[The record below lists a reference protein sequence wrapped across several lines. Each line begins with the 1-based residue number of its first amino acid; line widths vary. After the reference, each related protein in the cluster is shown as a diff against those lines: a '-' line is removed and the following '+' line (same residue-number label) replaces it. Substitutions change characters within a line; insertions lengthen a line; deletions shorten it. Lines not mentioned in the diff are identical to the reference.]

1 LTICH
6 PPHKHDKAAF
16 KPSVRLFSIT
26 AKVRFRGF
34 ESNEKVTP
42 MITTDGNNAVASVAY
57 RTNEVIA
64 IYPITPSSTMAE
76 QADAWS
82 GDGRQNIWGDIPR
95 VVEMQSEGGAIA
107 TVHGALQTGALS
119 TSFTSSQGLLLM
131 IPTLYKLAGELT
143 PFVLHVAAR
152 TVATHALSIFG
163 DHSDVMAVRQ
173 TGCAMLCAGS
183 VQEAQDF
190 ALISQTATLN
200 ARVPFIHFFD
210 GFRTSHEINKIV
222 PLSDDTLRQM
232 LPQAAIDA
240 HRSRALSPD
249 HPVVRG
255 TSANPDTYFQ
265 SREAT
270 NPWYDATGQHVIDA
284 MAAFAALTGRH
295 YRPFDYYGHPQ
306 AERVVVV
313 MGSAAG
319 TCEEVIDTLL
329 ARGEKVGVLKV
340 RLFRPFSAKY
350 LLDALPDSVRSVAVL
365 DRTKEPGALAEPLYL
380 DVMTALAEAYS
391 RGERATLPRVI
402 GGRYGLSSK
411 EFGPDCALAVFR
423 ELAQPQPRPR
433 FTVGIFDDVTG
444 LSLPLSDEILP
455 QRASLEALFYGL
467 GSDGSVSATKNNIK
481 IIGNAT
487 PLYAQGY
494 FVYDSKKAGG
504 LTVSHLRVSE
514 QPINSAYLVS
524 RADFVGCHQLQFIDK
539 YQMVERLKP
548 GGTFLLN
555 TPYGADEVWSRLPQE
570 VQALLHQRQ
579 ARFYIINAAKLA
591 RECRLGARI
600 NTVMQM
606 AFFHLTQILP
616 SDVALQQLQDAI
628 ARSYSSKGQEIVERN
643 WQALGA
649 TRAALTEIPL
659 QPVDVSSPMR
669 PPVVSDA
676 APDFVKTVTAA
687 MLAGLGDALPVSAFP
702 PDGTWPVGTTQWEKR
717 NIAEAIPIW
726 QPDLCTQCNHC
737 VAACPHS
744 AIRAKVVQPAEMEHA
759 PASLQSLDVKAR
771 DMRGQKYVL
780 QVAPEDCTGCNLCVE
795 VCPAKDRQNPEI
807 KAINMA
813 SRLDNLT
820 AEKDNYDFFLQLPE
834 IDPAQLERI
843 DIRTSQLIT
852 PLFEYSGACSGCGET
867 PYIKLLTQLYG
878 DRLLIA
884 NATGC
889 SSIYGGNLPTTPYTT
904 NAEGRGPAWA
914 NSLFEDNA
922 EFGLGFRLT
931 VDQHRA
937 RVLRLLN
944 ALAPQL
950 PERLVNAL
958 QMGDVAPEPRR
969 KQIAELRTLLANLE
983 GEDARQL
990 AAGADYLVDK
1000 SIWLIGGDGWAYDIG
1015 FGGLD
1020 HVLSLTEN
1028 VNVLVLDTQCYS
1040 NTGGQQS
1047 KATPLG
1053 AVTKFG
1059 EHGKRKAR
1067 KDLGVSMMMYGHV
1080 YVAQISLGAQ
1090 LNQTVKAIQEAEAYP
1105 GPSLIIAYSPCEEH
1119 GYDLA
1124 LSHDQMKQLTATGFW
1139 PLYRFDPRRSAE
1151 GKAALALDSRPP
1163 NSSLSET
1170 LLKEQRFR
1178 RLNAQQ
1184 PEVASALYQAAEK
1197 ELQEK
1202 YDFLSLLAGK
1212 AEKSAAE

>member
-1 LTICH
+1 
-6 PPHKHDKAAF
+6 
-16 KPSVRLFSIT
+16 
-26 AKVRFRGF
+26 
-34 ESNEKVTP
+34 
-42 MITTDGNNAVASVAY
+42 MITIDGNGAVASVAF
-57 RTNEVIA
+57 RTSEVIA

-76 QADAWS
+76 QADAWA
-82 GDGRQNIWGDIPR
+82 GNGLKNVWGDTPR
-95 VVEMQSEGGAIA
+95 VVEMQSEAGAIA

-131 IPTLYKLAGELT
+131 IPTLYKLAGQLT

-173 TGCAMLCAGS
+173 TGCAMLCASS

-190 ALISQTATLN
+190 ALISHIATLKS
-200 ARVPFIHFFD
+200 RVPFIHFFD

-222 PLSDDTLRQM
+222 PLADDTIRSLM
-232 LPQAAIDA
+232 PQAEIDA
-240 HRSRALSPD
+240 HRARALNPE
-249 HPVVRG
+249 HPVIRG

-270 NPWYDATGQHVIDA
+270 NPWYNAVYDHVETA
-284 MAAFAALTGRH
+284 MNDFAQATGRH

-306 AERVVVV
+306 AERVIVV
-313 MGSAAG
+313 MGSAIG
-319 TCEEVIDTLL
+319 TCEEVVDELL
-329 ARGEKVGVLKV
+329 TQGEKVGVLKV
-340 RLFRPFSAKY
+340 RLYRPFSAKH
-350 LLDALPDSVRSVAVL
+350 LLAALPQSAKRIAVL
-365 DRTKEPGALAEPLYL
+365 DRTKEPGAQAEPLYL
-380 DVMTALAEAYS
+380 DVMTALAEAFNA
-391 RGERATLPRVI
+391 GERETLPRVI

-411 EFGPDCALAVFR
+411 EFGPECALAVFT
-423 ELAQPQPRPR
+423 ELKAQQPKAR
-433 FTVGIFDDVTG
+433 FTVGIYDDVTH
-444 LSLPLSDEILP
+444 LSLPLPENTLP
-455 QRASLEALFYGL
+455 SHARLEALFYGL

-487 PLYAQGY
+487 PFYAQGY

-514 QPINSAYLVS
+514 RPINSAYLVNQ
-524 RADFVGCHQLQFIDK
+524 ADFVGCHQLQFIDK
-539 YQMVERLKP
+539 YQMAERLKP
-548 GGTFLLN
+548 GGIFLIN
-555 TPYGADEVWSRLPQE
+555 TPYAPDEVWRRLPQE
-570 VQALLHQRQ
+570 VQAVLNHKH
-579 ARFYIINAAKLA
+579 AKVYVVNAAKIA
-591 RECRLGARI
+591 RECGLGARI

-616 SDVALQQLQDAI
+616 GDAALQALQAAI
-628 ARSYSSKGQEIVERN
+628 AKSYSSKGQELVERN
-643 WQALGA
+643 WQAL
-649 TRAALTEIPL
+649 ALARESLFEVSREAVNPQSPL
-659 QPVDVSSPMR
+659 R

-687 MLAGLGDALPVSAFP
+687 MLAGLGDALPVSALP
-702 PDGTWPVGTTQWEKR
+702 PDGTWPLGTTRWEKR

-726 QPDLCTQCNHC
+726 KPELCTQCNHC

-744 AIRAKVVQPAEMEHA
+744 AIRAKVVSPEAMSDA
-759 PASLQSLDVKAR
+759 PASLNSLDVKSR

-795 VCPAKDRQNPEI
+795 VCPAKDRENPEV
-807 KAINMA
+807 KAINMM
-813 SRLDNLT
+813 SRLEHVEE
-820 AEKDNYDFFLQLPE
+820 EKVHYDFFLSLPE
-834 IDPAQLERI
+834 IDRTALERI

-889 SSIYGGNLPTTPYTT
+889 SSIYGGNLPSTPYTT
-904 NAEGRGPAWA
+904 DANGRGPAWA

-931 VDQHRA
+931 VDQHKA
-937 RVLRLLN
+937 RVMRLLDKFADRLTPELN
-944 ALAPQL
+944 AQL
-950 PERLVNAL
+950 RAEATPPVRREQVAAL
-958 QMGDVAPEPRR
+958 RQ
-969 KQIAELRTLLANLE
+969 QLANVDDV
-983 GEDARQL
+983 DAQQL
-990 AAGADYLVDK
+990 LTDADALVEK

-1028 VNVLVLDTQCYS
+1028 VNILVLDTQCYS
-1040 NTGGQQS
+1040 NTGGQAS

-1124 LSHDQMKQLTATGFW
+1124 LSHDQMRQLTATGFW
-1139 PLYRFDPRRSAE
+1139 PLYRFDPRRAEE
-1151 GKAALALDSRPP
+1151 GKLPLALDSRPP
-1163 NSSLSET
+1163 SDALAET
-1170 LLKEQRFR
+1170 LLAEQRFR

-1184 PEVASALYQAAEK
+1184 PDVAEQLWKDAAAD
-1197 ELQEK
+1197 LQK
-1202 YDFLSLLAGK
+1202 RYDFLAQMAGK
-1212 AEKSAAE
+1212 AEKTSTE

>member
-1 LTICH
+1 
-6 PPHKHDKAAF
+6 
-16 KPSVRLFSIT
+16 
-26 AKVRFRGF
+26 
-34 ESNEKVTP
+34 
-42 MITTDGNNAVASVAY
+42 MITIDGNGAVASVAF
-57 RTNEVIA
+57 RTSEVIA

-76 QADAWS
+76 QADAWA
-82 GDGRQNIWGDIPR
+82 GNGLKNVWGDTPR
-95 VVEMQSEGGAIA
+95 VVEMQSEAGAIA

-131 IPTLYKLAGELT
+131 IPTLYKLAGQLT

-173 TGCAMLCAGS
+173 TGCAMLCASS

-190 ALISQTATLN
+190 ALISHIATLKS
-200 ARVPFIHFFD
+200 RVPFIHFFD

-222 PLSDDTLRQM
+222 PLADDTIRGLM
-232 LPQAAIDA
+232 PQAEIDA
-240 HRSRALSPD
+240 HRARALNPE
-249 HPVVRG
+249 HPVIRG

-270 NPWYDATGQHVIDA
+270 NPWYNAVYDHVETA
-284 MAAFAALTGRH
+284 MNDFAQATGRH

-306 AERVVVV
+306 AERVIVV
-313 MGSAAG
+313 MGSAIG
-319 TCEEVIDTLL
+319 TCEEVVDELL
-329 ARGEKVGVLKV
+329 TQGEKVGVLKV
-340 RLFRPFSAKY
+340 RLYRPFSAKH
-350 LLDALPDSVRSVAVL
+350 LLAALPESAKRIAVL
-365 DRTKEPGALAEPLYL
+365 DRTKEPGAQAEPLYL
-380 DVMTALAEAYS
+380 DVMTALAEAFNA
-391 RGERATLPRVI
+391 GERETLPRVI

-411 EFGPDCALAVFR
+411 EFGPECALAVFT
-423 ELAQPQPRPR
+423 ELKAQQPKAR
-433 FTVGIFDDVTG
+433 FTVGIYDDVTH
-444 LSLPLSDEILP
+444 LSLPLPENTLP
-455 QRASLEALFYGL
+455 SHARLEALFYGL

-487 PLYAQGY
+487 PFYAQGY

-514 QPINSAYLVS
+514 RPINSAYLVNQ
-524 RADFVGCHQLQFIDK
+524 ADFVGCHQLQFIDK
-539 YQMVERLKP
+539 YQMAERLKP
-548 GGTFLLN
+548 GGIFLIN
-555 TPYGADEVWSRLPQE
+555 TPYAPDEVWRRLPQE
-570 VQALLHQRQ
+570 VQAVLNHKH
-579 ARFYIINAAKLA
+579 AKVYVVNAAKIA
-591 RECRLGARI
+591 RECGLGARI

-616 SDVALQQLQDAI
+616 GDAALQALQAAI
-628 ARSYSSKGQEIVERN
+628 AKSYSSKGQELVERN
-643 WQALGA
+643 WQAL
-649 TRAALTEIPL
+649 ALARESLFEVSREAVNPQSPL
-659 QPVDVSSPMR
+659 R

-687 MLAGLGDALPVSAFP
+687 MLAGLGDALPVSALP
-702 PDGTWPVGTTQWEKR
+702 PDGTWPLGTTRWEKR

-726 QPDLCTQCNHC
+726 KPELCTQCNHC

-744 AIRAKVVQPAEMEHA
+744 AIRAKVVSPEAMADA
-759 PASLQSLDVKAR
+759 PASLNSLDVKSR

-795 VCPAKDRQNPEI
+795 VCPAKDRENPEV
-807 KAINMA
+807 KAINMM
-813 SRLDNLT
+813 SRLEHVEE
-820 AEKDNYDFFLQLPE
+820 EKVHYDFFLSLPE
-834 IDPAQLERI
+834 IDRTALERI

-889 SSIYGGNLPTTPYTT
+889 SSIYGGNLPSTPYTT
-904 NAEGRGPAWA
+904 DANGRGPAWA

-931 VDQHRA
+931 VDQHKA
-937 RVLRLLN
+937 RVMRLLDKFADRLTPELN
-944 ALAPQL
+944 AQL
-950 PERLVNAL
+950 RAEATPPVRREQVAAL
-958 QMGDVAPEPRR
+958 RQ
-969 KQIAELRTLLANLE
+969 QLANVDDV
-983 GEDARQL
+983 DAQQL
-990 AAGADYLVDK
+990 LTDADALVEK

-1028 VNVLVLDTQCYS
+1028 VNILVLDTQCYS
-1040 NTGGQQS
+1040 NTGGQAS

-1124 LSHDQMKQLTATGFW
+1124 LSHDQMRQLTATGFW
-1139 PLYRFDPRRSAE
+1139 PLYRFDPRRAEE
-1151 GKAALALDSRPP
+1151 GKLPLALDSRPP
-1163 NSSLSET
+1163 SDALAET
-1170 LLKEQRFR
+1170 LLAEQRFR

-1184 PEVASALYQAAEK
+1184 PDVAEQLWKDAAAD
-1197 ELQEK
+1197 LQK
-1202 YDFLSLLAGK
+1202 RYDFLAQMAGK
-1212 AEKSAAE
+1212 AERTSTE

>member
-1 LTICH
+1 
-6 PPHKHDKAAF
+6 
-16 KPSVRLFSIT
+16 
-26 AKVRFRGF
+26 
-34 ESNEKVTP
+34 
-42 MITTDGNNAVASVAY
+42 MITIDGNGAVASVAF
-57 RTNEVIA
+57 RTSEVIA

-76 QADAWS
+76 QADAWA
-82 GDGRQNIWGDIPR
+82 GNGLKNVWGDTPR
-95 VVEMQSEGGAIA
+95 VVEMQSEAGAIA

-131 IPTLYKLAGELT
+131 IPTLYKLAGQLT

-173 TGCAMLCAGS
+173 TGCAMLCASS

-190 ALISQTATLN
+190 ALISHIATLKS
-200 ARVPFIHFFD
+200 RVPFIHFFD

-222 PLSDDTLRQM
+222 PLADDTIRSLM
-232 LPQAAIDA
+232 PQAEIDA
-240 HRSRALSPD
+240 HRARALNPE
-249 HPVVRG
+249 HPVIRG

-270 NPWYDATGQHVIDA
+270 NPWYNAVYDHVETA
-284 MAAFAALTGRH
+284 MNDFAQATGRH

-306 AERVVVV
+306 AERVIVV
-313 MGSAAG
+313 MGSAIG
-319 TCEEVIDTLL
+319 TCEEVVDELL
-329 ARGEKVGVLKV
+329 TQGEKVGVLKV
-340 RLFRPFSAKY
+340 RLYRPFSAKH
-350 LLDALPDSVRSVAVL
+350 LLAALPQSAKRIAVL
-365 DRTKEPGALAEPLYL
+365 DRTKEPGAQAEPLYL
-380 DVMTALAEAYS
+380 DVMTALAEAFNA
-391 RGERATLPRVI
+391 GERETLPRVI

-411 EFGPDCALAVFR
+411 EFGPECALAVFT
-423 ELAQPQPRPR
+423 ELKAQQPKAR
-433 FTVGIFDDVTG
+433 FTVGIYDDVTH
-444 LSLPLSDEILP
+444 LSLPLPENTLP
-455 QRASLEALFYGL
+455 SHARLEALFYGL

-487 PLYAQGY
+487 PFYAQGY

-514 QPINSAYLVS
+514 RPINSAYLVNQ
-524 RADFVGCHQLQFIDK
+524 ADFVGCHQLQFIDK
-539 YQMVERLKP
+539 YQMAERLKP
-548 GGTFLLN
+548 GGIFLIN
-555 TPYGADEVWSRLPQE
+555 TPYAPDEVWRRLPQE
-570 VQALLHQRQ
+570 VQAVLNHKH
-579 ARFYIINAAKLA
+579 AKVYVVNAAKIA
-591 RECRLGARI
+591 RECGLGARI

-616 SDVALQQLQDAI
+616 GDAALQALQAAI
-628 ARSYSSKGQEIVERN
+628 AKSYSSKGQELVERN
-643 WQALGA
+643 WQAL
-649 TRAALTEIPL
+649 ALARESLFEVSREAVNPQSPL
-659 QPVDVSSPMR
+659 R

-687 MLAGLGDALPVSAFP
+687 MLAGLGDALPVSALP
-702 PDGTWPVGTTQWEKR
+702 PDGTWPLGTTRWEKR

-726 QPDLCTQCNHC
+726 KPELCTQCNHC

-744 AIRAKVVQPAEMEHA
+744 AIRAKVVSPEAMSDA
-759 PASLQSLDVKAR
+759 PASLNSLDVKSR

-795 VCPAKDRQNPEI
+795 VCPAKDRENPEV
-807 KAINMA
+807 KAINMM
-813 SRLDNLT
+813 SRLEHVEE
-820 AEKDNYDFFLQLPE
+820 EKVHYDFFLSLPE
-834 IDPAQLERI
+834 IDRTALERI

-889 SSIYGGNLPTTPYTT
+889 SSIYGGNLPSTPYTT
-904 NAEGRGPAWA
+904 DADGRGPAWA

-931 VDQHRA
+931 VDQHKA
-937 RVLRLLN
+937 RVMRLLDKFADRLTPELN
-944 ALAPQL
+944 AQL
-950 PERLVNAL
+950 RAEATPPVRREQVAAL
-958 QMGDVAPEPRR
+958 RQ
-969 KQIAELRTLLANLE
+969 QLANVDDV
-983 GEDARQL
+983 DAQQL
-990 AAGADYLVDK
+990 LTDADALVEK

-1028 VNVLVLDTQCYS
+1028 VNILVLDTQCYS
-1040 NTGGQQS
+1040 NTGGQAS

-1124 LSHDQMKQLTATGFW
+1124 LSHDQMRQLTATGFW
-1139 PLYRFDPRRSAE
+1139 PLYRFDPRRAEE
-1151 GKAALALDSRPP
+1151 GKLPLALDSRPP
-1163 NSSLSET
+1163 SDALAET
-1170 LLKEQRFR
+1170 LLAEQRFR

-1184 PEVASALYQAAEK
+1184 PDVAEQLWKDAAAD
-1197 ELQEK
+1197 LQK
-1202 YDFLSLLAGK
+1202 RYDFLAQMAGK
-1212 AEKSAAE
+1212 AERTSTE

>member
-1 LTICH
+1 
-6 PPHKHDKAAF
+6 
-16 KPSVRLFSIT
+16 
-26 AKVRFRGF
+26 
-34 ESNEKVTP
+34 
-42 MITTDGNNAVASVAY
+42 MITIDGNGAVASVAF
-57 RTNEVIA
+57 RASEVIA

-76 QADAWS
+76 QADDWS
-82 GDGRQNIWGDIPR
+82 GNGVKNVWGDVPR
-95 VVEMQSEGGAIA
+95 VVEMQSEAGAIG

-131 IPTLYKLAGELT
+131 IPTLYKLAGQLT

-190 ALISQTATLN
+190 ALISHIATLKS
-200 ARVPFIHFFD
+200 RVPFIHFFD

-222 PLSDDTLRQM
+222 PLSNETMLSL
-232 LPQAAIDA
+232 LPQDAIDA
-240 HRSRALSPD
+240 HRARALNPE
-249 HPVVRG
+249 HPVIRG

-270 NPWYDATGQHVIDA
+270 NPWYNAVYEHVQQTMNDFAAATGRQYH
-284 MAAFAALTGRH
+284 
-295 YRPFDYYGHPQ
+295 PFDYYGHPQ
-306 AERVVVV
+306 AERVIVL
-313 MGSAAG
+313 MGSAIG
-319 TCEEVIDTLL
+319 TCEEVVDDLL
-329 ARGEKVGVLKV
+329 TRGEKVGVLKV
-340 RLFRPFSAKY
+340 RLYRPFNASAM
-350 LLDALPDSVRSVAVL
+350 LEALPQSVRQVAVL

-380 DVMTALAEAYS
+380 DVMTALAEAFS
-391 RGERATLPRVI
+391 RGERETLPRVI

-411 EFGPDCALAVFR
+411 EFGPDCVLAVFE
-423 ELAQPQPRPR
+423 ELRQAKPKPR
-433 FTVGIFDDVTG
+433 FTVGIYDDVTN
-444 LSLPLSDEILP
+444 LSLPLPENTLP
-455 QRASLEALFYGL
+455 SHAKLEALFYGL

-514 QPINSAYLVS
+514 KPINSAYLVDK
-524 RADFVGCHQLQFIDK
+524 ADFVGCHQLQFIDK
-539 YQMVERLKP
+539 YRMAEQLKP
-548 GGTFLLN
+548 GGIFLLN
-555 TPYGADEVWSRLPQE
+555 TPYSAEDVWDRLPQE
-570 VQALLHQRQ
+570 VQAELNKKQ
-579 ARFYIINAAKLA
+579 ARLFIINAQKIA
-591 RECRLGARI
+591 RECQLGARI

-606 AFFHLTQILP
+606 AFFHLTGILP
-616 SDVALQQLQDAI
+616 GDSALQQLQGAI
-628 ARSYSSKGQEIVERN
+628 AKSYSSKGQELVERN
-643 WQALGA
+643 WQAL
-649 TRAALTEIPL
+649 ALARESLFAVPL
-659 QPVDVSSPMR
+659 QPVNSQSACR
-669 PPVVSDA
+669 PPVVADA

-687 MLAGLGDALPVSAFP
+687 MLAGLGDALPVSALP
-702 PDGTWPVGTTQWEKR
+702 PDGTWPLGTTRWEKR
-717 NIAEAIPIW
+717 NIAEEIPIW
-726 QPDLCTQCNHC
+726 KPELCTQCNHC

-744 AIRAKVVQPAEMEHA
+744 AIRAKVVSPEALEAA
-759 PASLQSLDVKAR
+759 PDALQSLDVKSR

-795 VCPAKDRQNPEI
+795 VCPAKDRQDPDI
-807 KAINMA
+807 KAINMM
-813 SRLDNLT
+813 SRLEHVEE
-820 AEKDNYDFFLQLPE
+820 EKVNYDFFLQLPE
-834 IDPAQLERI
+834 IDRNQLERI
-843 DIRTSQLIT
+843 DIRTSQLIS

-889 SSIYGGNLPTTPYTT
+889 SSIYGGNLPSTPYTT
-904 NAEGRGPAWA
+904 DANGRGPAWA

-937 RVLRLLN
+937 RVMRLLDQF
-944 ALAPQL
+944 ADKIP
-950 PERLVNAL
+950 
-958 QMGDVAPEPRR
+958 
-969 KQIAELRTLLANLE
+969 AELHAELHSDATPEVRREQVARLRQHLANE
-983 GEDARQL
+983 TSADARQL
-990 AAGADYLVDK
+990 LTDADALVEK

-1015 FGGLD
+1015 YGGLD

-1028 VNVLVLDTQCYS
+1028 VNILVLDTQCYS
-1040 NTGGQQS
+1040 NTGGQAS

-1124 LSHDQMKQLTATGFW
+1124 LSHDQMRQLTATGFW
-1139 PLYRFDPRRSAE
+1139 PLYRFDPRRADE
-1151 GKAALALDSRPP
+1151 GKLPLALDSRPP
-1163 NSSLSET
+1163 SDALAET
-1170 LLKEQRFR
+1170 LLNEQRFR

-1184 PEVASALYQAAEK
+1184 PDVAEQLWKDAAAD
-1197 ELQEK
+1197 LQK
-1202 YDFLSLLAGK
+1202 RYDFLAQMAGK
-1212 AEKSAAE
+1212 AD

>member
-1 LTICH
+1 
-6 PPHKHDKAAF
+6 
-16 KPSVRLFSIT
+16 
-26 AKVRFRGF
+26 
-34 ESNEKVTP
+34 
-42 MITTDGNNAVASVAY
+42 MITIDGNGAVASVAF
-57 RTNEVIA
+57 RASEVIA

-82 GDGRQNIWGDIPR
+82 GNGVKNVWGDVPR
-95 VVEMQSEGGAIA
+95 VVEMQSEAGAIGA
-107 TVHGALQTGALS
+107 VHGALQTGALS
-119 TSFTSSQGLLLM
+119 TTFTSSQGLLLM
-131 IPTLYKLAGELT
+131 IPTLYKLAGQLT

-173 TGCAMLCAGS
+173 TGCAMLCASS

-190 ALISQTATLN
+190 ALISHIATLKS
-200 ARVPFIHFFD
+200 RIPFIHFFD

-222 PLSDDTLRQM
+222 PLSNETLLGLM
-232 LPQAAIDA
+232 PQADIDA
-240 HRSRALSPD
+240 HRARALNPE
-249 HPVVRG
+249 HPVIRG

-270 NPWYDATGQHVIDA
+270 NPWYNAVYDCVQQTMDDFATATGRQ
-284 MAAFAALTGRH
+284 
-295 YRPFDYYGHPQ
+295 YRPFEYYGHPQ
-306 AERVVVV
+306 AERVVVL
-313 MGSAAG
+313 MGSAIG
-319 TCEEVIDTLL
+319 TCEEVVDELL
-329 ARGEKVGVLKV
+329 TRGEKVGVLKV
-340 RLFRPFSAKY
+340 RLFRPFNAQAM
-350 LLDALPDSVRSVAVL
+350 LDVLPQSVRHIAVL
-365 DRTKEPGALAEPLYL
+365 DRTKEPGAVAEPLYL
-380 DVMTALAEAYS
+380 DVMTSLAEAFS
-391 RGERATLPRVI
+391 RGERETLPRVI

-411 EFGPDCALAVFR
+411 EFGPDCALAVFE
-423 ELAQPQPRPR
+423 ELRQPKPKSR
-433 FTVGIFDDVTG
+433 FTVGIYDDVTH
-444 LSLPLSDEILP
+444 LSLPLPENTLP
-455 QRASLEALFYGL
+455 SRARLEALFYGL

-487 PLYAQGY
+487 PWYAQGY

-514 QPINSAYLVS
+514 KPINSAYLVEK
-524 RADFVGCHQLQFIDK
+524 ADFVGCHQLQFIDK
-539 YQMVERLKP
+539 YQMAERLKP
-548 GGTFLLN
+548 GGIFLLN
-555 TPYGADEVWSRLPQE
+555 TPYSAEDVWDRLPQE
-570 VQALLHQRQ
+570 VQAVLNQKQ
-579 ARFYIINAAKLA
+579 ARFYIINAQKIA
-591 RECRLGARI
+591 RECQLGARI

-606 AFFHLTQILP
+606 AFFHLTDILQGD
-616 SDVALQQLQDAI
+616 SALQQLQGAI
-628 ARSYSSKGQEIVERN
+628 AKSYSSKGQELVERN
-643 WQALGA
+643 WQAL
-649 TRAALTEIPL
+649 ALARESLYAVPL
-659 QPVDVSSPMR
+659 QSVNTHSQNR

-687 MLAGLGDALPVSAFP
+687 MLAGLGDALPVSALP
-702 PDGTWPVGTTQWEKR
+702 PDGTWPLGTTQWEKR
-717 NIAEAIPIW
+717 NIAEEIPIW
-726 QPDLCTQCNHC
+726 KPELCTQCNHC

-744 AIRAKVVQPAEMEHA
+744 AIRAKVVMPEALEAAPHTLHA
-759 PASLQSLDVKAR
+759 LDVKSR

-795 VCPAKDRQNPEI
+795 VCPAKDRENPDI
-807 KAINMA
+807 KAINMM
-813 SRLDNLT
+813 SRLDHVEE
-820 AEKDNYDFFLQLPE
+820 EKVNYDFFLKLPE
-834 IDPAQLERI
+834 IERSTLERI

-889 SSIYGGNLPTTPYTT
+889 SSIYGGNLPSTPYTT
-904 NAEGRGPAWA
+904 DANGRGPAWA

-937 RVLRLLN
+937 RVMRLLEQF
-944 ALAPQL
+944 ADKIP
-950 PERLVNAL
+950 
-958 QMGDVAPEPRR
+958 
-969 KQIAELRTLLANLE
+969 AELNAQLHSDATPEIRREQVAQLRHCLAE
-983 GEDARQL
+983 DTSPDARQL
-990 AAGADYLVDK
+990 LTDADALVEK

-1028 VNVLVLDTQCYS
+1028 VNILVLDTQCYS
-1040 NTGGQQS
+1040 NTGGQAS

-1090 LNQTVKAIQEAEAYP
+1090 LNQTVKAIQEAESWP

-1124 LSHDQMKQLTATGFW
+1124 LSHDQMRQLTATGFW
-1139 PLYRFDPRRSAE
+1139 PLYRFDPRRAQE
-1151 GKAALALDSRPP
+1151 GKPPLALDSRPP
-1163 NSSLSET
+1163 SDALADT
-1170 LLKEQRFR
+1170 LQNEQRFR

-1184 PEVASALYQAAEK
+1184 PDVAEQLWKDATAD
-1197 ELQEK
+1197 LQK
-1202 YDFLSLLAGK
+1202 RYNFLAQMAGK
-1212 AEKSAAE
+1212 AD

>member
-1 LTICH
+1 
-6 PPHKHDKAAF
+6 
-16 KPSVRLFSIT
+16 
-26 AKVRFRGF
+26 
-34 ESNEKVTP
+34 
-42 MITTDGNNAVASVAY
+42 MITTDGNNAAVSVAY
-57 RTNEVIA
+57 RINEVIA

-76 QADAWS
+76 QANAWS
-82 GDGRQNIWGDIPR
+82 EVGTPNIWGDVPR
-95 VVEMQSEGGAIA
+95 VMEMQSEGGAIA

-131 IPTLYKLAGELT
+131 IPTLYKLAGQLT

-173 TGCAMLCAGS
+173 TGCAMLCAS
-183 VQEAQDF
+183 NVQEAQDF
-190 ALISQTATLN
+190 ALIAQVASLN
-200 ARVPFIHFFD
+200 SRLPFIHFFD
-210 GFRTSHEINKIV
+210 GFRTSHEINKIT
-222 PLSDDTLRQM
+222 PLTDETLKRL

-249 HPVVRG
+249 HPVIRG

-270 NPWYDATGQHVIDA
+270 NPWYNQTYAHVEQAMNAFADATSR
-284 MAAFAALTGRH
+284 L
-295 YRPFDYYGHPQ
+295 YRPFEYYGHPQ
-306 AERVVVV
+306 AERVIIL
-313 MGSAAG
+313 MGSAIG

-329 ARGEKVGVLKV
+329 TRGEKVGVVKV
-340 RLFRPFSAKY
+340 RLYRPFSAAH
-350 LLDALPDSVRSVAVL
+350 LLAEIPASVQAVAVL

-380 DVMTALAEAYS
+380 DVMTSLAEAYS
-391 RGERATLPRVI
+391 QGLRDTLPRTI

-411 EFGPDCALAVFR
+411 EFDPACVLAIFQELALAH
-423 ELAQPQPRPR
+423 PRAR
-433 FTVGIFDDVTG
+433 FTVGIYDDVTH
-444 LSLPLSDEILP
+444 LSLPLPTAHLP
-455 QRASLEALFYGL
+455 RLAKLEALFYGL

-481 IIGNAT
+481 IIGNST
-487 PLYAQGY
+487 PLFAQGY

-514 QPINSAYLVS
+514 KPINSAYLI
-524 RADFVGCHQLQFIDK
+524 READFVGCHQSQFIDK
-539 YQMVERLKP
+539 YQIVERLRD
-548 GGTFLLN
+548 GGIFLLN
-555 TPYGADEVWSRLPQE
+555 TPYGADEIWARLPQE
-570 VQALLHQRQ
+570 VQALLNARQ
-579 ARFYIINAAKLA
+579 ARFYIINAAQIA
-591 RECRLGARI
+591 RECQLGARI

-606 AFFHLTQILP
+606 AFFQLATILP
-616 SDVALQQLQDAI
+616 PDTALAALQSAI
-628 ARSYSSKGQEIVERN
+628 ARSYSSKGQEVVERN
-643 WQALGA
+643 WQALAA
-649 TRAALTEIPL
+649 TREALHPVPL
-659 QPVDVSSPMR
+659 CPVDDRSPRR

-687 MLAGLGDALPVSAFP
+687 MLAGLGDALPVSALP

-717 NIAEAIPIW
+717 NIAEQIPLW

-737 VAACPHS
+737 VAACPHA
-744 AIRAKVVQPAEMEHA
+744 AIRAKVVA
-759 PASLQSLDVKAR
+759 PEALDAAPVGLASLDVKSR
-771 DMRGQKYVL
+771 DMRGRKYVL

-795 VCPAKDRQNPEI
+795 VCPAKDRQNPAI

-813 SRLDNLT
+813 SRLEHVEE
-820 AEKDNYDFFLQLPE
+820 EKIHYRFFLDLPE
-834 IDPAQLERI
+834 MAVSDLERI

-889 SSIYGGNLPTTPYTT
+889 SSIYGGNLPSTPYTT

-931 VDQHRA
+931 VDHHRR
-937 RVLRLLN
+937 RVMRLLDHYT
-944 ALAPQL
+944 ALL
-950 PERLVNAL
+950 PDALVAGL
-958 QMGDVAPEPRR
+958 HAESVTVEARR
-969 KQIAELRTLLANLE
+969 QQIAELRTELRDKVLE
-983 GEDARQL
+983 PDAEDGLKQL
-990 AAGADYLVDK
+990 AQDADYLVDK

-1028 VNVLVLDTQCYS
+1028 VNILVLDTQCYS

-1059 EHGKRKAR
+1059 EQGKRKAR

-1124 LSHDQMKQLTATGFW
+1124 LSHDQMRQLTATGFW
-1139 PLYRFDPRRSAE
+1139 PLYRFDPRRSEE
-1151 GKAALALDSRPP
+1151 GKLPLSLDSRPP
-1163 NSSLSET
+1163 SSDLSAT
-1170 LLKEQRFR
+1170 LLNEQRFR
-1178 RLNAQQ
+1178 RLNTQQ
-1184 PEVASALYQAAEK
+1184 PDVAKALYQAAEK
-1197 ELQEK
+1197 DLKVK
-1202 YDFLSLLAGK
+1202 YDFLARMAGK
-1212 AEKSAAE
+1212 GDDTEPSAR

>member
-1 LTICH
+1 
-6 PPHKHDKAAF
+6 
-16 KPSVRLFSIT
+16 
-26 AKVRFRGF
+26 
-34 ESNEKVTP
+34 
-42 MITTDGNNAVASVAY
+42 MITIDGNGAVASVAF
-57 RTNEVIA
+57 RASEVIA

-76 QADAWS
+76 QADDWS
-82 GDGRQNIWGDIPR
+82 GNGVKNVWGDVPR
-95 VVEMQSEGGAIA
+95 VVEMQSEAGAIG

-131 IPTLYKLAGELT
+131 IPTLYKLAGQLT

-190 ALISQTATLN
+190 ALISHIATLKS
-200 ARVPFIHFFD
+200 RVPFIHFFD

-222 PLSDDTLRQM
+222 PLSNETMLSL
-232 LPQAAIDA
+232 LPQDAIDA
-240 HRSRALSPD
+240 HRARALNPE
-249 HPVVRG
+249 HPVIRG

-270 NPWYDATGQHVIDA
+270 NPWYNAVYEHIQQTMNDFAAATGRQYH
-284 MAAFAALTGRH
+284 
-295 YRPFDYYGHPQ
+295 PFDYYGHPQ
-306 AERVVVV
+306 AERVIVL
-313 MGSAAG
+313 MGSAIG
-319 TCEEVIDTLL
+319 TCEEVVDDLL
-329 ARGEKVGVLKV
+329 TRGEKVGVLKV
-340 RLFRPFSAKY
+340 RLYRPFNASAM
-350 LLDALPDSVRSVAVL
+350 LEALPQSVRQVAVL

-380 DVMTALAEAYS
+380 DVMTALAEAFS
-391 RGERATLPRVI
+391 RGERETLPRVI

-411 EFGPDCALAVFR
+411 EFGPDCVLAVFE
-423 ELAQPQPRPR
+423 ELRQAKPKPR
-433 FTVGIFDDVTG
+433 FTVGIYDDVTN
-444 LSLPLSDEILP
+444 LSLPLPENTLP
-455 QRASLEALFYGL
+455 SHAKLEALFYGL

-487 PLYAQGY
+487 PWYAQGY

-514 QPINSAYLVS
+514 KPINSAYLVDK
-524 RADFVGCHQLQFIDK
+524 ADFVGCHQLQFIDK
-539 YQMVERLKP
+539 YRMAEQLKP
-548 GGTFLLN
+548 GGIFLLN
-555 TPYGADEVWSRLPQE
+555 TPYSAEDVWDRLPQE
-570 VQALLHQRQ
+570 VQAELNKKQ
-579 ARFYIINAAKLA
+579 ARLFIINAQKIA
-591 RECRLGARI
+591 RECQLGARI

-606 AFFHLTQILP
+606 AFFHLTGILP
-616 SDVALQQLQDAI
+616 GDSALQQLQGAI
-628 ARSYSSKGQEIVERN
+628 AKSYSSKGQELVERN
-643 WQALGA
+643 WQAL
-649 TRAALTEIPL
+649 ALARESLFAVPL
-659 QPVDVSSPMR
+659 QPVNSQSACR
-669 PPVVSDA
+669 PPVVADA

-687 MLAGLGDALPVSAFP
+687 MLAGLGDALPVSALP
-702 PDGTWPVGTTQWEKR
+702 PDGTWPLGTTRWEKR
-717 NIAEAIPIW
+717 NIAEEIPIW
-726 QPDLCTQCNHC
+726 KPELCTQCNHC

-744 AIRAKVVQPAEMEHA
+744 AIRAKVVSPEALEAA
-759 PASLQSLDVKAR
+759 PDALQSLDVKSR

-795 VCPAKDRQNPEI
+795 VCPAKDRQDPDI
-807 KAINMA
+807 KAINMM
-813 SRLDNLT
+813 SRLEHVEE
-820 AEKDNYDFFLQLPE
+820 EKVNYDFFLQLPE
-834 IDPAQLERI
+834 IDRNQLERI
-843 DIRTSQLIT
+843 DIRTSQLIS

-889 SSIYGGNLPTTPYTT
+889 SSIYGGNLPSTPYTT
-904 NAEGRGPAWA
+904 DANGRGPAWA

-937 RVLRLLN
+937 RVMRLLDQF
-944 ALAPQL
+944 ADKIP
-950 PERLVNAL
+950 
-958 QMGDVAPEPRR
+958 
-969 KQIAELRTLLANLE
+969 AELHAELHSDATPEVRREQVARLRQHLANE
-983 GEDARQL
+983 TSADARQL
-990 AAGADYLVDK
+990 LTDADALVEK

-1028 VNVLVLDTQCYS
+1028 VNILVLDTQCYS
-1040 NTGGQQS
+1040 NTGGQAS

-1124 LSHDQMKQLTATGFW
+1124 LSHDQMRQLTATGFW
-1139 PLYRFDPRRSAE
+1139 PLYRFDPRRADE
-1151 GKAALALDSRPP
+1151 GKLPLALDSRPP
-1163 NSSLSET
+1163 SDALAET
-1170 LLKEQRFR
+1170 LLNEQRFR

-1184 PEVASALYQAAEK
+1184 PDVAEQLWKDAAAD
-1197 ELQEK
+1197 LQK
-1202 YDFLSLLAGK
+1202 RYDFLAQMAGK
-1212 AEKSAAE
+1212 AD

>member
-1 LTICH
+1 
-6 PPHKHDKAAF
+6 
-16 KPSVRLFSIT
+16 
-26 AKVRFRGF
+26 
-34 ESNEKVTP
+34 
-42 MITTDGNNAVASVAY
+42 MITIDGNGAVASVAF
-57 RTNEVIA
+57 RASEVIA

-76 QADAWS
+76 QADDWS
-82 GDGRQNIWGDIPR
+82 GNGVKNVWGDVPR
-95 VVEMQSEGGAIA
+95 VVEMQSEAGAIG

-131 IPTLYKLAGELT
+131 IPTLYKLAGQLT

-190 ALISQTATLN
+190 ALISHIATLKS
-200 ARVPFIHFFD
+200 RVPFIHFFD

-222 PLSDDTLRQM
+222 PLSNETMLSL
-232 LPQAAIDA
+232 LPQDAIDA
-240 HRSRALSPD
+240 HRARALNPE
-249 HPVVRG
+249 HPVIRG

-270 NPWYDATGQHVIDA
+270 NPWYNAVYEHVQQTMNDFAAATGRQYH
-284 MAAFAALTGRH
+284 
-295 YRPFDYYGHPQ
+295 PFDYYGHPQ
-306 AERVVVV
+306 AERVIVL
-313 MGSAAG
+313 MGSAIG
-319 TCEEVIDTLL
+319 TCEEVVDDLL
-329 ARGEKVGVLKV
+329 TRGEKVGVLKV
-340 RLFRPFSAKY
+340 RLYRPFNASAM
-350 LLDALPDSVRSVAVL
+350 LEALPQSVRQVAVL

-380 DVMTALAEAYS
+380 DVMTALAEAFS
-391 RGERATLPRVI
+391 RGERETLPRVI

-411 EFGPDCALAVFR
+411 EFGPDCVLAVFE
-423 ELAQPQPRPR
+423 ELRQAKPKPR
-433 FTVGIFDDVTG
+433 FTVGIYDDVTN
-444 LSLPLSDEILP
+444 LSLPLPENTLP
-455 QRASLEALFYGL
+455 SHAKLEALFYGL

-487 PLYAQGY
+487 PWYAQGY

-514 QPINSAYLVS
+514 KPINSAYLVDK
-524 RADFVGCHQLQFIDK
+524 ADFVGCHQLQFIDK
-539 YQMVERLKP
+539 YRMAEQLKP
-548 GGTFLLN
+548 GGIFLLN
-555 TPYGADEVWSRLPQE
+555 TPYSAEDVWDRLPQE
-570 VQALLHQRQ
+570 VQAELNKKQ
-579 ARFYIINAAKLA
+579 ARLFIINAQKIA
-591 RECRLGARI
+591 RECQLGARI

-606 AFFHLTQILP
+606 AFFHLTGILP
-616 SDVALQQLQDAI
+616 GDSALQQLQGAI
-628 ARSYSSKGQEIVERN
+628 AKSYSSKGQELVERN
-643 WQALGA
+643 WQAL
-649 TRAALTEIPL
+649 ALARESLFAVPL
-659 QPVDVSSPMR
+659 QPVNSQSACR
-669 PPVVSDA
+669 PPVVADA

-687 MLAGLGDALPVSAFP
+687 MLAGLGDALPVSALP
-702 PDGTWPVGTTQWEKR
+702 PDGTWPLGTTRWEKR
-717 NIAEAIPIW
+717 NIAEEIPIW
-726 QPDLCTQCNHC
+726 KPELCTQCNHC

-744 AIRAKVVQPAEMEHA
+744 AIRAKVVSPEALEAA
-759 PASLQSLDVKAR
+759 PDALQSLDVKSR

-795 VCPAKDRQNPEI
+795 VCPAKDRQNPDI
-807 KAINMA
+807 KAINMM
-813 SRLDNLT
+813 SRLEHVEE
-820 AEKDNYDFFLQLPE
+820 EKVNYDFFLQLPE
-834 IDPAQLERI
+834 IDRNQLERI
-843 DIRTSQLIT
+843 DIRTSQLIS

-889 SSIYGGNLPTTPYTT
+889 SSIYGGNLPSTPYTT
-904 NAEGRGPAWA
+904 DANGRGPAWA

-937 RVLRLLN
+937 RVMRLLDQF
-944 ALAPQL
+944 ADKIP
-950 PERLVNAL
+950 
-958 QMGDVAPEPRR
+958 
-969 KQIAELRTLLANLE
+969 AELHAELHSDATPEVRREQVARLRQHLANE
-983 GEDARQL
+983 TSADARQL
-990 AAGADYLVDK
+990 LTDADALVEK

-1028 VNVLVLDTQCYS
+1028 VNILVLDTQCYS
-1040 NTGGQQS
+1040 NTGGQAS

-1124 LSHDQMKQLTATGFW
+1124 LSHDQMRQLTATGFW
-1139 PLYRFDPRRSAE
+1139 PLYRFDPRRADE
-1151 GKAALALDSRPP
+1151 GKLPLALDSRPP
-1163 NSSLSET
+1163 SDALAET
-1170 LLKEQRFR
+1170 LLNEQRFR

-1184 PEVASALYQAAEK
+1184 PDVAEQLWKDAAAD
-1197 ELQEK
+1197 LQK
-1202 YDFLSLLAGK
+1202 RYDFLAQMAGK
-1212 AEKSAAE
+1212 AD